1 MALHHCELRSSGAT
15 LVRSAWL
22 ELTAEPRDTPRAVPA
37 MDTEPESIIRC
48 VKTSA
53 VVRHVVVEPG
63 CRAVTSHE
71 ASRLRARTVTP

>member
-1 MALHHCELRSSGAT
+1 
-15 LVRSAWL
+15 
-22 ELTAEPRDTPRAVPA
+22 

-71 ASRLRARTVTP
+71 ASLLRARTVTPVTALAPVFLTVHTAERLPPA